1 MKRSFIDILLLVIAW
16 AGLIL
21 GIWVSIAYSHS
32 VFESGREMCF
42 PQAAVYM
49 IAGVGAS
56 VTGWAVLKE
65 IVSISDRLRKL
76 ENKEVR

>member
-1 MKRSFIDILLLVIAW
+1 MKRTFIEKLLLVIAW
-16 AGLIL
+16 VGLIG
-21 GIWVSIAYSHS
+21 GIWISIAYSHS

-42 PQAAVYM
+42 PQAVIYL

-65 IVSISDRLRKL
+65 IVAISDRLRKL
-76 ENKEVR
+76 EKPED

>member
-1 MKRSFIDILLLVIAW
+1 MKRSFFDKLLLVIAW

-21 GIWVSIAYSHS
+21 GILVSVAYSHS

-42 PQAAVYM
+42 PQAAVYL

-56 VTGWAVLKE
+56 ITGWAVLKE
-65 IVSISDRLRKL
+65 IVSISDRLRRL
-76 ENKEVR
+76 ENKADK

>member
-21 GIWVSIAYSHS
+21 GILVSIAYSHS

-42 PQAAVYM
+42 PQAAAYL

-65 IVSISDRLRKL
+65 IVSISDRLRKI
-76 ENKEVR
+76 ENKEGN

>member
-42 PQAAVYM
+42 PQAAVYL

-76 ENKEVR
+76 ENKEGR